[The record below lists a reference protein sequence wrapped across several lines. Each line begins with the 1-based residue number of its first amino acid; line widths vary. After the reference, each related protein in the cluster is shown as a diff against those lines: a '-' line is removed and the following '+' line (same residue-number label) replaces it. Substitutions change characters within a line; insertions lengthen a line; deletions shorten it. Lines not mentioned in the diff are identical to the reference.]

1 MQHINS
7 IDGVLPL
14 HQVWGK
20 QSAYI
25 TASLLWCVFLLAST
39 KESTVG
45 KVKHYV
51 CSDGADK
58 WERWDLTQHYW
69 NSQRAMLKIPL
80 PCAYS
85 RRNQRKTFKDHSD
98 PYCRSQSSTHTRL
111 KPGVMQQPDSKK
123 HSLCVWCSSVLHS
136 LMIFFKVGYWKRT
149 LKAKITR

>member
-85 RRNQRKTFKDHSD
+85 RRNQRPLKTTVTPTVDHRAVPIQDWNQAWCNSQIPRNTVYVFD
-98 PYCRSQSSTHTRL
+98 AVVSYIRSWYF
-111 KPGVMQQPDSKK
+111 SKLATENV
-123 HSLCVWCSSVLHS
+123 H
-136 LMIFFKVGYWKRT
+136 WKQ
-149 LKAKITR
+149 K